1 ASRWVVA
8 GIGLAVGAGY
18 YAGALLTTALV
29 VVSLFWLNRI
39 EMRFVKSRHGKVGV
53 RIIDRHGQLAAVS
66 AVLGQHGV
74 NIRGVEIE
82 REVGVAELT
91 FLMNNMSP
99 STAPKLLGELL
110 VLDVVAPVEWHERR

>member
-1 ASRWVVA
+1 VA

-39 EMRFVKSRHGKVGV
+39 EMRFVKSRHGTVVV
-53 RIIDRHGQLAAVS
+53 RIIDRPGQLAAVS
-66 AVLGQHGV
+66 AVLGQNGV

-82 REVGVAELT
+82 REDGEAELT
-91 FLMNNMSP
+91 FLVDNLRP
-99 STAPKLLGELL
+99 STAPQLLEELRA
-110 VLDVVAPVEWHERR
+110 LDGVAPVEWHA